1 MIEFDLSEASPMR
14 QSQKS
19 YGTGQFS
26 ATNGRHQGSAEYQR
40 AGGHNGMPGSS
51 SVNLEKAYE
60 ELEREIYD
68 IKKKLH
74 QSIGNNEATPSDK
87 YHR

>member
-14 QSQKS
+14 NSQKS
-19 YGTGQFS
+19 YGAAQYS
-26 ATNGRHQGSAEYQR
+26 ATNGRHQASNDYHRGMDR
-40 AGGHNGMPGSS
+40 NGMPGSS

-74 QSIGNNEATPSDK
+74 QSIGNNEQTP
-87 YHR
+87 

>member
-1 MIEFDLSEASPMR
+1 
-14 QSQKS
+14 
-19 YGTGQFS
+19 
-26 ATNGRHQGSAEYQR
+26 
-40 AGGHNGMPGSS
+40 MPGSS

-74 QSIGNNEATPSDK
+74 QSIGNNNEMTPSDK